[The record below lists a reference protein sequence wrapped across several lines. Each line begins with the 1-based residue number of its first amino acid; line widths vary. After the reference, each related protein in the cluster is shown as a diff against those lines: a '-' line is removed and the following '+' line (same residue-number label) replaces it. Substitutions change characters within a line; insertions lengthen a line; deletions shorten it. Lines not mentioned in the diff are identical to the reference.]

1 MLQCDA
7 YTGSFQ
13 SKSEAFAEA
22 FDAWLRALDDV
33 ALSTKASKS
42 QSGRKRPP
50 WAQVLP
56 QPPPAAKFTVRM
68 SRAVQR
74 TVKAIGQLGA
84 RPRNIT

>member
-42 QSGRKRPP
+42 QSGRKRPTWGKAP
-50 WAQVLP
+50 PELSLAQ
-56 QPPPAAKFTVRM
+56 AKGMTSVDRDD
-68 SRAVQR
+68 QR
-74 TVKAIGQLGA
+74 TVKASVC
-84 RPRNIT
+84 